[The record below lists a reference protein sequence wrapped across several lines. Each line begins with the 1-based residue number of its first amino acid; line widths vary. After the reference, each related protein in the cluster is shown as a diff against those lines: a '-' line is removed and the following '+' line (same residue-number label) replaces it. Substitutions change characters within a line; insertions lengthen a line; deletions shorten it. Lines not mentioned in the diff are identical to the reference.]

1 MENSKTYKVFNQLVN
16 MFKYFAE
23 DKEELEKEENYHKNI
38 KIEPKIIYNNFNN
51 NLKIDIKIG
60 ESQMYKIKSLPEF
73 YDRFLK
79 KEKYKYGSKLEF
91 IHVKEAFAPEYIDL
105 LNYILKYA
113 EIIKYAN
120 ESANGYEY
128 YTKRLG
134 EDSILISNTGIDELF
149 EVLKNKS
156 VIMENENKT
165 ETVTFV
171 EENPDIKFSLK
182 QKNKEEY
189 ELGINIDIYG
199 YNIFEG
205 KKYTYILIEKTMY
218 RCSKEYQKTILDIL
232 ALFKKNFTRE
242 ITLPKEGLSNFFAI
256 VEPYIKNNMEIS
268 DEDYENIKK
277 YIPADLCAKIF
288 LDYDEHNYIVAD
300 IKFVYDNVEINPL
313 NMEEE
318 KNNVPRNAIKV
329 GKLIDMLLKTGFMYD
344 QKNSRLIL
352 TNEEKIYNFLSEDI
366 ESYMKN
372 FEVLATDNFKS
383 KEIRK
388 AENVTVGVK
397 IENNLLDIDLNNLN
411 FDADELKQIMKGYK
425 LKKRYFRLKNGSFL
439 NLENNQNL
447 EFIENIT
454 DNIGID
460 FSLVKEKKVQIPVY
474 RSFYLEKILEK
485 NDSIHIVKNE
495 NYKEFINGIDKSKIE
510 TELKLPSLLH
520 ATLRNYQMVGFNWLK
535 SLDEYGLGGILADD
549 MGLRKNSSIVKCS
562 MQLFRKYKQSKT
574 NISSL
579 P

>member
-205 KKYTYILIEKTMY
+205 KKYTYILINKKMY
-218 RCSKEYQKTILDIL
+218 RCSKEYKRTILDIL

-256 VEPYIKNNMEIS
+256 IEPYIKNNMEIS

-277 YIPADLCAKIF
+277 YIPAELCAKIF
-288 LDYDEHNYIVAD
+288 LDYDEHNYIIAD
-300 IKFVYDNVEINPL
+300 VKFVYDDVEINPL
-313 NMEEE
+313 NIEE
-318 KNNVPRNAIKV
+318 NNNIPRNVIQE

-352 TNEEKIYNFLSEDI
+352 TNEEKIYNFLSEEI

-388 AENVTVGVK
+388 AENITVGVK
-397 IENNLLDIDLNNLN
+397 IENNLLDIDLSNLN
-411 FDADELKQIMKGYK
+411 FDADELKQIMKKYK
-425 LKKRYFRLKNGSFL
+425 LKKKFFRLKNGSFL

-454 DNIGID
+454 ENIGID
-460 FSLVKEKKVQIPVY
+460 FSNLKDKKVQLPVY

-495 NYKEFINGIDKSKIE
+495 KYKEFVNGIDKNKIE
-510 TELKLPSLLH
+510 TELEMPSLLH
-520 ATLRNYQMVGFNWLK
+520 ATLRTYQMIGFNWLK
-535 SLDEYGLGGILADD
+535 NLDEYGLGGILADD
-549 MGLRKNSSIVKCS
+549 MGLRKNSSIVKCC
-562 MQLFRKYKQSKT
+562 M
-574 NISSL
+574 
-579 P
+579 